1 MSSYDRR
8 LLHQQIFGPERR
20 DNIGPTNLEGELP
33 FVTRESVRQAMGRR
47 NEPIVWH
54 TTGLNP
60 NDIRPE
66 DYIVYNPPRNA
77 RIELDNEEV
86 SDLREFMEY
95 NILNQ
100 RSQAAYTINDYMTDF
115 ASSLSTELER
125 LAEKIRV
132 GEFNLEPKPSK
143 KTLSNPQLSLKEGT
157 DDA

>member
-33 FVTRESVRQAMGRR
+33 FVTRASVREAMNRR
-47 NEPIVWH
+47 NEPTVWD
-54 TTGLNP
+54 TT
-60 NDIRPE
+60 PE
-66 DYIVYNPPRNA
+66 DYITYNPSRSA

-86 SDLREFMEY
+86 RDLREFMEY

-125 LAEKIRV
+125 LAEKIRA
-132 GEFNLEPKPSK
+132 GDFNLEPKPSK
-143 KTLSNPQLSLKEGT
+143 KTLSNPRLSLEEGT
-157 DDA
+157 DDV

>member
-8 LLHQQIFGPERR
+8 LLYQQFFGTERR
-20 DNIGPTNLEGELP
+20 DSISPMNLDDELP
-33 FVTRESVRQAMGRR
+33 FVTRESVREAMGRR
-47 NEPIVWH
+47 NEYAVWH

-60 NDIRPE
+60 NVIRPE
-66 DYIVYNPPRNA
+66 DYI
-77 RIELDNEEV
+77 
-86 SDLREFMEY
+86 
-95 NILNQ
+95 
-100 RSQAAYTINDYMTDF
+100 TNDYMTDF